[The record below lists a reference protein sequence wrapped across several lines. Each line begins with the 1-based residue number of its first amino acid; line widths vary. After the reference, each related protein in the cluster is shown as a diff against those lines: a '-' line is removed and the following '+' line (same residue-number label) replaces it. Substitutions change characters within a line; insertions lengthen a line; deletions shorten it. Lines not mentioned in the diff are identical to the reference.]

1 MSFIIILIAAWGAG
15 AVLVR
20 RVAMEDR
27 LELITFRLLGGLVPT
42 GLVALIVGGYSLA
55 WAQYALG
62 GFALGYIVY
71 SLRPS
76 AHGVG
81 TELNWDFGSLS
92 FLEKGALGAILGAWT
107 LSLLGAL
114 APATGWDATVAHLA
128 LPSDYAR
135 EGRIYLDPG
144 NVYSGYPHFMHSL
157 YAVAILGDHELPVS
171 LLNWGFGAIACLSMN
186 ALGRRVGTRQTGLVS
201 AALLATAPIYMD
213 QAGNVGIDLPFVA
226 YSTAA
231 LAAVAAWHDGRR
243 VEWLVLAGLLAG
255 ASCGIRHT
263 GYLVSV
269 LLGIGVIGLSLR
281 ARPARALAVYS
292 GAVLLAA
299 SPWMLRTWLVTGNP
313 VFPFLLS
320 WFPHSPIDHIA
331 VSTPGSHESIARSS
345 GVSLLAFLRFP
356 WDIVMRPALY
366 DGWNKSPGG
375 MILILGVPGLIVG
388 GVRAWWL
395 GGFSAAGGAVFFFFQ
410 RLARYLLPFF
420 TPMMVVAA
428 LAAER
433 LPRGKRAVSALLMFS
448 FVYGLGLHAAAV
460 HFKIPVVFGRQTK
473 QEYLSERVERYGA
486 FVYAN
491 AHLNDGGKILTLDQ
505 RSYYLEIPSFQNH
518 WSLKR
523 IAPLPLEAQVA
534 WLHKQQIRYVMVPED
549 FVTKSGALSGEIAAM
564 LAVWQRS
571 PQYFEPLDTPL
582 QLPRRDGAGVEKV
595 TFYAVR

>member
-1 MSFIIILIAAWGAG
+1 MSFLIILIAAWGAG
-15 AVLVR
+15 AVLLR
-20 RVAMEDR
+20 RVAMEDP
-27 LELITFRLLGGLVPT
+27 LESIAFRLLGGLIPV
-42 GLVALIVGGYSLA
+42 GLAALILGSYSLA

-62 GFALGYIVY
+62 VFALGYIVY
-71 SLRPS
+71 SLRPAALS
-76 AHGVG
+76 AG
-81 TELNWDFGSLS
+81 TEWKWDFGGLSL
-92 FLEKGALGAILGAWT
+92 LEKGALIAILGAWA

-171 LLNWGFGAIACLSMN
+171 LLNWTLGAVACLSMYS
-186 ALGRRVGTRQTGLVS
+186 LGCRVGTRQTGLVS

-231 LAAVAAWHDGRR
+231 LAAVAAWHGGRR
-243 VEWLVLAGLLAG
+243 VEWLALAGLLAG

-263 GYLVSV
+263 GYLVYV
-269 LLGIGVIGLSLR
+269 LLAIGVIGLSLQM
-281 ARPARALAVYS
+281 RPARALAVFS
-292 GAVLLAA
+292 GAVLLTA
-299 SPWMLRTWLVTGNP
+299 SPWMIRSWLVAGNP

-320 WFPHSPIDHIA
+320 WFPASPIDHIA
-331 VSTPGSHESIARSS
+331 VSMPGSHESIARSAGMS
-345 GVSLLAFLRFP
+345 MLAFFRFP

-375 MILILGVPGLIVG
+375 MILILGVPGLMVG
-388 GVRAWWL
+388 GARAWWL
-395 GGFSAAGGAVFFFFQ
+395 GGFSAAGGTVFFFFQ

-433 LPRGKRAVSALLMFS
+433 LPRGRRAVTALLLFS
-448 FVYGLGLHAAAV
+448 FAYGLGLHAAAV

-473 QEYLSERVERYGA
+473 QEYLTERVERYGA

-505 RSYYLEIPSFQNH
+505 RSYFLEGPSFQNH

-534 WLHKQQIRYVMVPED
+534 WLHDQQIRYVMIPED

-564 LAVWQRS
+564 LAAWQRS
-571 PQYFEPLDTPL
+571 PQYFEPLDTSL

-595 TFYAVR
+595 AFYGVR